1 MFNYLQYQQNDN
13 TLCCLEI
20 KINHTTMIKSLQV
33 LLFILSIWLIST
45 TPAFCTNYYFSQSL
59 GSDSYSGRI
68 ANPNTGMTDGPKKS
82 MSALNTLLNSVVK
95 AGDSIFL
102 RRGDIWSG
110 PTGIETQNTHGTTNQ
125 YILIGAYGT
134 GPKPII
140 DKTQA
145 GQVILCRGSA
155 SFESS
160 YLIFQNLSLT
170 SSISNGTRPEGVY
183 INESFYNLKP
193 HHIILDSLHIT
204 NCQSG
209 MILYQHDIV
218 VKNCTLFNNGNM
230 NQGHGIFAS
239 ANDILFQNNLL
250 DSNGCGSY
258 FVHTMYISNS
268 NNVRFEGNEIKRADD
283 GLKLRNSTNLI
294 IKNNVIH
301 DMHIHTIHVGGDN
314 MFGTKNVIIEGNVI
328 YNAPQ
333 GVTINSES
341 GTQTLLSEQIII
353 RNNILPSHIYISN
366 NGPVKDIYI
375 YNNLIYNADQQNAL
389 LLLNPV
395 NPINIQI
402 KNNIFYKTT
411 STPNFTLIHIPS
423 STGLNGITF
432 DHNLFYTSTPNG
444 THFRIGNNNYNS
456 LSAFKTA
463 FPQQELNGQSG
474 NPNFVNAPLDFKPTA
489 SSKLVIDKGADVK
502 GFVDFDID
510 GLARPN
516 DGDGINGTAWD
527 IGPYEYCCPAVGF
540 KLTEPERSLFIFP
553 NPASENITIYHSNE
567 IPSKIVLTDLSGK
580 IIQINYPTDLKSI
593 LNIQQFNCG
602 IYFGAVYY
610 SNRSEKFKFIKL

>member
-1 MFNYLQYQQNDN
+1 
-13 TLCCLEI
+13 
-20 KINHTTMIKSLQV
+20 MIKSFQI
-33 LLFILSIWLIST
+33 LLFILGIGLIST
-45 TPAFCTNYYFSQSL
+45 EHAFSTNYYFSQSL

-110 PTGIETQNTHGTTNQ
+110 PTGIETQNTHGTISQ
-125 YILIGAYGT
+125 YILIGAYGI

-155 SFESS
+155 TFESS

-170 SSISNGTRPEGVY
+170 SSISNGTRPDGVY

-193 HHIILDSLHIT
+193 HHIILDSLYIT

-268 NNVRFEGNEIKRADD
+268 NNVHFEGNEIKRADD
-283 GLKLRNSTNLI
+283 GLKLRGSSNLI

-314 MFGTKNVIIEGNVI
+314 MNGTKNIIIDGNYI
-328 YNAPQ
+328 YNSPQ

-341 GTQTLLSEQIII
+341 GTQTLLSENIVIK
-353 RNNILPSHIYISN
+353 NNIFPSHVYISN
-366 NGPVKDIYI
+366 NGPVKDIHI
-375 YNNLIYNADQQNAL
+375 YNNLIYNAELQNAL
-389 LLLNPV
+389 LLLNPI

-402 KNNIFYKTT
+402 KNNIFYKTNAN
-411 STPNFTLIHIPS
+411 PNFSLIHIAS
-423 STGLNGITF
+423 STGLSGITF
-432 DHNLFYTSTPNG
+432 DHNLYYTSTQNG

-456 LSAFKTA
+456 LSTFKNA
-463 FPQQELNGQSG
+463 FPLQELHGQTG
-474 NPNFVNAPLDFKPTA
+474 DPNFVNAPIDFKLTS
-489 SSKLVIDKGADVK
+489 SSKLAIDKGADVK

-510 GLARPN
+510 GLTRPN

-527 IGPYEYCCPAVGF
+527 IGPYEYCCPVVGF
-540 KLTEPERSLFIFP
+540 KRTEPDRDLSIFP
-553 NPASENITIYHSNE
+553 NPANKNITIYHSNE
-567 IPSKIVLTDLSGK
+567 IPNKIVLTDLSGK
-580 IIQINYPTDLKSI
+580 VIQIDYPTEVKSI
-593 LNIQQFNCG
+593 INIQQFSFG
-602 IYFGAVYY
+602 IYFGQVVY
-610 SNRSEKFKFIKL
+610 SNRSEKFKFIKE